1 MRGAAVEMLALS
13 DAPTSFQR
21 VLADRKA
28 RVDRETNDPSTQII
42 ACPGGCGG
50 EALLERPLTVTRDGI
65 SRTVQMAECQGS
77 CRTEVAT
84 RYSRRPRM
92 VRTRFDL
99 PYVPSLKTISVP
111 TPVLED
117 ETVSRPTSAHLAQRL
132 SAAIARAKVNQSEA
146 GLRIGC
152 SQSSVSKMLHGTSVA
167 ESTSSAALAWA
178 DIVLNAPEEEQAPE
192 PQEAQAETGQT
203 RTQQPQA
210 GPQQPQAGTQEPQA
224 GPGETRSQEPQAP
237 LGQEPLQAV
246 TSLDQSLPVEV
257 SAASTGEEQS
267 MPHSYTKTNGT
278 YVNGGSTNGA
288 GKPLAPTPY
297 EAVLRKL
304 LEEVAQ
310 KRLEELA
317 GPAAEGIVARVV
329 LEWADPNDPRKP

>member
-28 RVDRETNDPSTQII
+28 RVDRETNDPTSRLIP
-42 ACPGGCGG
+42 CPGGCGA

-77 CRTEVAT
+77 CRTEIAT

-99 PYVPSLKTISVP
+99 PYSPSLKTISAP
-111 TPVLED
+111 APVLED
-117 ETVSRPTSAHLAQRL
+117 EPLSRPTSTYLAQRL
-132 SAAIARAKVNQSEA
+132 SAALAHAKVNQSEA
-146 GLRIGC
+146 GQRIGC

-178 DIVLNAPEEEQAPE
+178 DIVLNAPPAEVP
-192 PQEAQAETGQT
+192 PQPDL
-203 RTQQPQA
+203 QPQV
-210 GPQQPQAGTQEPQA
+210 EPTA
-224 GPGETRSQEPQAP
+224 HDEPP
-237 LGQEPLQAV
+237 LATPPEDP
-246 TSLDQSLPVEV
+246 PIEV
-257 SAASTGEEQS
+257 SADAPREEES
-267 MPHSYTKTNGT
+267 MPHSYTRTNGP
-278 YVNGGSTNGA
+278 YVNGGATHGTA
-288 GKPLAPTPY
+288 KPVAPTPY

-304 LEEVAQ
+304 REEVAQ

-329 LEWADPNDPRKP
+329 LEWSDPNDPRRP